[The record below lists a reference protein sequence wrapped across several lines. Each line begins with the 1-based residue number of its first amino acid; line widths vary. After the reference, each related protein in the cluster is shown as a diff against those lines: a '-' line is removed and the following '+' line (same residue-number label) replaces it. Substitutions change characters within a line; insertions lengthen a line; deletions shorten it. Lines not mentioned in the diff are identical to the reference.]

1 VVALKADSPIELYQP
16 KWLFPQVIIKLV
28 IKEHSYYSM
37 PIGNVKVSGLRSNNY
52 LYYSNI
58 SNMCF
63 AIPGKV
69 IKIKGKIAFI
79 EIPHYKHQVDASLLK
94 KVKIGDYLLVH
105 QKMAINKIPKSEAQ
119 KILKLKREK

>member
-1 VVALKADSPIELYQP
+1 
-16 KWLFPQVIIKLV
+16 
-28 IKEHSYYSM
+28 
-37 PIGNVKVSGLRSNNY
+37 
-52 LYYSNI
+52 
-58 SNMCF
+58 MCF